1 MDGPREGPL
10 ILLFL
15 IATVAAS
22 ALVLRSAEADAVK
35 DPKQKAARGEISG
48 LSDLS
53 LVRPE
58 NLRKALAKVDAG
70 KYPLIMNV
78 RVAPDRV
85 NVFVRDKDG
94 YRKYLQIDPA
104 FGVQTNDANVGE
116 DYAVH
121 SESVN
126 VEAPQRMLKAVVAKT
141 GLTPAALDYASL
153 SFSENSKPTWYMAMK
168 TGPARVRQWIA
179 EADGSDIR
187 RPGEL
192 SSADKRKQADTARE
206 NARIQREARRRV
218 RHIQAVIKRRNRCLQ
233 HANDAQ
239 AAAKCLERFPL

>member
-1 MDGPREGPL
+1 VDGPREGPL
-10 ILLFL
+10 VLLFL
-15 IATVAAS
+15 IATIAAS
-22 ALVLRSAEADAVK
+22 VYVLRSAEADAVK
-35 DPKQKAARGEISG
+35 DPKQKAARGEITS
-48 LSDLS
+48 LSKLS

-58 NLRKALAKVDAG
+58 NLRQALAKVDAG

-94 YRKYLQIDPA
+94 YRKYLQIDPG

-126 VEAPQRMLKAVVAKT
+126 VGGPLRMLEAVLAKT
-141 GLTPAALDYASL
+141 ALPPAAFDYASL

-192 SSADKRKQADTARE
+192 SSADKKRQADTKRE
-206 NARIQREARRRV
+206 NDRIQREARRRV
-218 RHIQAVIKRRNRCLQ
+218 RHVQAVIKRRNRCFQ
-233 HANDAQ
+233 RAGDAA
-239 AAAKCLERFPL
+239 AAAKCIERFPL